1 MDEKNFVFVAE
12 RMRAE
17 RKRIGK
23 TQAQIAEDGGVSER
37 TYQDWE
43 RRLSPVNIEFLL
55 RVAAQGID
63 IAYVLTGKRE
73 AELSPLTPEETA
85 LLDNYRNASAEGQ
98 AAARAVLN
106 AVEKRPPRKKAGG
119 E

>member
-1 MDEKNFVFVAE
+1 MCANMSEISG
-12 RMRAE
+12 RLTAE
-17 RKRIGK
+17 RKRVQLRQIEMADLCGVGRA
-23 TQAQIAEDGGVSER
+23 TQVRYESGQS
-37 TYQDWE
+37 
-43 RRLSPVNIEFLL
+43 SPPADYLL
-55 RVAAQGID
+55 KAATLGID